1 MKNADEDLTSK
12 NAEAVMKAIRRIAHA
27 IDIRSKRIG
36 RKTGLTIPQIVV
48 LQAVSDQGAL
58 TTAAISKQA
67 DLSPATTVT
76 ILDKLEA
83 KGLIERKRSVSDRR
97 KVQAVLTRAGSQTL
111 AGAPSLFADGFAAE
125 FSAFTEPEQFSIVTS
140 FRRVADLLDP
150 EETAK
155 PENGFLKR

>member
-1 MKNADEDLTSK
+1 MKDEDLTSK

-48 LQAVSDQGAL
+48 LQAVADQGAL
-58 TTAAISKQA
+58 TTAAISRQA

-83 KGLIERKRSVSDRR
+83 KGLIERKRSSSDRR
-97 KVQAVLTRAGSQTL
+97 KVQAVLTAAGSTTL
-111 AGAPSLFADGFAAE
+111 AGTPSLFADGFAAE
-125 FSAFTEPEQFSIVTS
+125 FSAFDRNEQFSIVTS
-140 FRRVADLLDP
+140 FRRVADLLDA
-150 EETAK
+150 EETAR
-155 PENGFLKR
+155 PESGFSKR